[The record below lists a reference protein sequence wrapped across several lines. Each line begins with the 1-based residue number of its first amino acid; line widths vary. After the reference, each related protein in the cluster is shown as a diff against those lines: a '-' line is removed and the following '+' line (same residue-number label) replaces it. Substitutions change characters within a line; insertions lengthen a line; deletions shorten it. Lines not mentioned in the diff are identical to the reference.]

1 MNLIDDAR
9 QWWRL
14 RSNQLALV
22 AGAVMTAA
30 IENRAELLVLIDHL
44 PAWVRPIITITLFS
58 VLPIAVRISKQRDS
72 GQKDKSNG

>member
-1 MNLIDDAR
+1 MKLIDNAR

-22 AGAVMTAA
+22 AGVAMTTA

-44 PAWVRPIITITLFS
+44 PAWARPIITLALFT
-58 VLPIAVRISKQRDS
+58 VLPIAVRVSKQKEP
-72 GQKDKSNG
+72 GNG

>member
-1 MNLIDDAR
+1 MKLIDDAR

-30 IENRAELLVLIDHL
+30 IENRAEFLMVIEHL
-44 PAWVRPIITITLFS
+44 PAWARPIITFTLFGL
-58 VLPIAVRISKQRDS
+58 LPIAVRVTK
-72 GQKDKSNG
+72 QKDKTNG